1 MIYLIKKEEL
11 CQNKANSSLVCTR
24 NCEMDFFRLFHSLII
39 SKESKDIRIN
49 DKCLGLYGNFTVNYI
64 LEYKVEL

>member
-1 MIYLIKKEEL
+1 MIYLIKQEEL

-24 NCEMDFFRLFHSLII
+24 NCE
-39 SKESKDIRIN
+39 SKDIRIN
-49 DKCLGLYGNFTVNYI
+49 NKCLGLYGNFTVNYI